1 MEERRKLSRV
11 DYKAKGVIVVC
22 DTEEKITVDVK
33 DVSPLGMGVLM
44 KKGSP
49 AILGKVVIIVADCLV
64 MYATVNRVE
73 EFDDE
78 NLIVGISGRSFTDDV
93 LQYLFDH
100 IGQNSIRILI
110 D

>member
-44 KKGSP
+44 KKGGP
-49 AILGKVVIIVADCLV
+49 AILGKDIIIVADCLV
-64 MYATVNRVE
+64 MYANVNRVE

-78 NLIVGISGRSFTDDV
+78 TLIVGIAGRSFADDV

-100 IGQNSIRILI
+100 IG
-110 D
+110 